1 MEPKSCGESSAPD
14 AERERLKLG
23 ALGVQSVAVSPGA
36 ASLSEETR
44 SSSIHIL
51 LLRYRSKLASDEE
64 RSDSHFRLRIAPRF
78 PSQLAVALMAARPT
92 LIGRCALLFSIFSA
106 E

>member
-36 ASLSEETR
+36 ASLSEEHE
-44 SSSIHIL
+44 IEF
-51 LLRYRSKLASDEE
+51 Y
-64 RSDSHFRLRIAPRF
+64 SHTT
-78 PSQLAVALMAARPT
+78 VT
-92 LIGRCALLFSIFSA
+92 V
-106 E
+106 